1 MTQTLAALGFVVATI
16 FAAAWLLRR
25 LQSGAGL
32 TNPLVKT
39 VGAAPLGPRERVVVV
54 EIADTWLVLGVAQG
68 SVRTL
73 HTLPRGELPPD
84 AAREAFA
91 GVLARFKRTAGD
103 A

>member
-1 MTQTLAALGFVVATI
+1 MTQTLAALGVVVATI

-32 TNPLVKT
+32 ASPLVKT
-39 VGAAPLGPRERVVVV
+39 IGAAHLGPRERVVVV
-54 EIADTWLVLGVAQG
+54 EVGETWLVLGVAQG

-73 HTLPRGELPPD
+73 HTLPRGELP
-84 AAREAFA
+84 AAAATQAFA
-91 GVLARFKRTAGD
+91 GVLAKFKRPVGD

>member
-1 MTQTLAALGFVVATI
+1 MTQTLAALAVVVATI

-32 TNPLVKT
+32 ASPLLRT
-39 VGAAPLGPRERVVVV
+39 VAAAHLGPRERVVVV
-54 EIADTWLVLGVAQG
+54 EIGETWLVLGVAQG

-73 HTLPRGELPPD
+73 HTLPRGALPPD
-84 AAREAFA
+84 AARQFA
-91 GVLARFKRTAGD
+91 GVLARFKRPSGD